1 MTYNIK
7 LRRFEYEDAQA
18 LADFCND
25 EDLQRYLLL
34 CRLPYTVDDAHAFIK
49 YAKDCQKSGG
59 EQCFAITLDD
69 NVIGC
74 ISYTIQSGCHYNSA
88 SVGYYIS
95 KEYWHN
101 GIMPIAVKNILE
113 IIFQNSAIN
122 RVFAEIFAENTP
134 SARVLE
140 KCGFVRE
147 GFLRKGVSKDGIM
160 HDAILYALVR

>member
-74 ISYTIQSGCHYNSA
+74 ISYTIQSSG
-88 SVGYYIS
+88 GR
-95 KEYWHN
+95 EYFKLKLLVSEFF
-101 GIMPIAVKNILE
+101 GAP
-113 IIFQNSAIN
+113 
-122 RVFAEIFAENTP
+122 RENKVELSS
-134 SARVLE
+134 SARLT
-140 KCGFVRE
+140 
-147 GFLRKGVSKDGIM
+147 VSSLLL
-160 HDAILYALVR
+160 ALYMIFKWSSYR

>member
-34 CRLPYTVDDAHAFIK
+34 CRLPYTVDDARDFIK
-49 YAKDCQKSGG
+49 YAKDCQKNGG

-74 ISYTIQSGCHYNSA
+74 ISYTIQSGCHCNSA

-113 IIFQNSAIN
+113 IIFHNSAIN

-147 GFLRKGVSKDGIM
+147 GFLRKGVSKGGIM
-160 HDAILYALVR
+160 HDVILYAFVR

>member
-74 ISYTIQSGCHYNSA
+74 ISYTIQSGTVA
-88 SVGYYIS
+88 PPSVSSRFCPSGGR
-95 KEYWHN
+95 EYF
-101 GIMPIAVKNILE
+101 KL
-113 IIFQNSAIN
+113 
-122 RVFAEIFAENTP
+122 
-134 SARVLE
+134 
-140 KCGFVRE
+140 
-147 GFLRKGVSKDGIM
+147 
-160 HDAILYALVR
+160 

>member
-74 ISYTIQSGCHYNSA
+74 ISYTIQSSGEREYFKLKLLVSEFF
-88 SVGYYIS
+88 S
-95 KEYWHN
+95 KAKNREDGLYRPLCFWCTQQELNLH
-101 GIMPIAVKNILE
+101 GSLHKILSLARLPI
-113 IIFQNSAIN
+113 
-122 RVFAEIFAENTP
+122 P
-134 SARVLE
+134 P
-140 KCGFVRE
+140 
-147 GFLRKGVSKDGIM
+147 
-160 HDAILYALVR
+160 

>member
-7 LRRFEYEDAQA
+7 LRRFEYEDARA

-34 CRLPYTVDDAHAFIK
+34 SKLPYTIDDARDFIE
-49 YAKDCQKSGG
+49 YAKGCQKNGG
-59 EQCFAITLDD
+59 EQCFAITLND

-74 ISYTIQSGCHYNSA
+74 ISYTIQSGCHCNSA

-147 GFLRKGVSKDGIM
+147 GYLRNGVNKDGIV
-160 HDAILYALVR
+160 HDAILYAFVR

>member
-7 LRRFEYEDAQA
+7 LRRFKYEDARA

-34 CRLPYTVDDAHAFIK
+34 SKLPYTIDDARDFIK
-49 YAKDCQKSGG
+49 YAKDCQKNGG

-74 ISYTIQSGCHYNSA
+74 ISYTIQSGCHCNSA

-147 GFLRKGVSKDGIM
+147 GYLRNGVNKDGIV
-160 HDAILYALVR
+160 HDAILYAFVR